1 MACAQMAWTSVA
13 VSQQGYYYWSTGVRQ
28 WQPDPSIIRLS
39 LQPLPNG
46 FTTTEPAP
54 NWPCPASNKIQSYF
68 PGTTEWNLK
77 SCSRSMQEIFDLRQ
91 LGTKVVPASRFHP
104 KDPTWWTLE
113 PSEKRRV
120 CRPGRSSPEAP
131 SHPLPQMARSQS
143 PLITTCPT
151 RASAH
156 QPPPLPNKSVTT
168 SQIGGQI

>member
-39 LQPLPNG
+39 LQPLSNG

-77 SCSRSMQEIFDLRQ
+77 SCSRSVQEIFDLRQ

-104 KDPTWWTLE
+104 NDPTWWTLE

-120 CRPGRSSPEAP
+120 CRPGRSGPEAP
-131 SHPLPQMARSQS
+131 L
-143 PLITTCPT
+143 
-151 RASAH
+151 
-156 QPPPLPNKSVTT
+156 PPPTTNGQVPEPSDHNLPHQGFCTPT
-168 SQIGGQI
+168 SSPP